1 MGFIRKIV
9 TLNAVR
15 SRRIKALIDTG
26 ADKNYISRRLQKIIG
41 ATGYGRMKQMT
52 EYVLPNGKIVKS
64 ENVYFTIVIDGKPF
78 ETYAIVLENKKIEFI
93 IGVNFL
99 QKNSIQIMGER
110 LILPKFPV
118 LKIHRI

>member
-78 ETYAIVLENKKIEFI
+78 ETYAIVFENKKIEFI